1 MKKLFFLLGA
11 TSLLAAGCSKHD
23 CKLETE
29 DAKRT
34 FGEVAGMTKGAN
46 HCFVS
51 TPMLGELSADGASPV
66 ELAASHYGTTI
77 DKVATKYESFLRE
90 HGWEVRVEPHT
101 GKRGNGEPYTGK
113 RVLAKK
119 NGRQLGTIVYELGDG
134 IIDTT
139 TIEIPNARASAN

>member
-1 MKKLFFLLGA
+1 MKKFLLLLGVIG
-11 TSLLAAGCSKHD
+11 SLAGCSKHD

-29 DAKRT
+29 EAKRT

-51 TPMLGELSADGASPV
+51 SPMLGELAANGASHI
-66 ELAASHYGTTI
+66 ELAATHYGTNI
-77 DKVATKYESFLRE
+77 DKVAKKYESFLRE
-90 HGWEVRVEPHT
+90 NGWEVRVEPHT
-101 GKRGNGEPYTGK
+101 GKRGNGEPYEGK

-139 TIEIPNARASAN
+139 TVEVPKA

>member
-1 MKKLFFLLGA
+1 MKKLLLILGV
-11 TSLLAAGCSKHD
+11 TGSLAACSKHD

-29 DAKRT
+29 EAKRT

-51 TPMLGELSADGASPV
+51 SGPIFGDLSADGASAQ
-66 ELAASHYGTTI
+66 ELAASHYDTTV
-77 DKVATKYESFLRE
+77 DEVAKKYETFLVK
-90 HGWEVRVEPHT
+90 HGWDVRVEPHKGERAN
-101 GKRGNGEPYTGK
+101 GKPYEGK

-119 NGRQLGTIVYELGDG
+119 DGRQLGTIVYELGDR

-139 TIEIPNARASAN
+139 TVEIPKS